1 MPYGPYELK
10 CPVCKCRN
18 VERIHRSTFEKI
30 CRRNPKFR
38 CYRCSR
44 NFFSKIL
51 PQQSVAG
58 QTSAVPDRSEYVP
71 EIIG

>member
-10 CPVCKCRN
+10 CPVCQCQN

-44 NFFSKIL
+44 NFFKKIR
-51 PQQSVAG
+51 PEQTGAG
-58 QTSAVPDRSEYVP
+58 QKLAATGQP
-71 EIIG
+71 